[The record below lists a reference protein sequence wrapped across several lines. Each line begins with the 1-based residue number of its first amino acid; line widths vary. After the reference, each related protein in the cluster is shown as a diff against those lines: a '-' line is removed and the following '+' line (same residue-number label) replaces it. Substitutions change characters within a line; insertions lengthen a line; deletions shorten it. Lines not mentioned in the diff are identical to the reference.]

1 MRKIYTFVT
10 LGFILLVAGCKSASK
25 LYDKGNYDE
34 AVELAVKK
42 LQKKPD
48 DEMRALLQSAYQYA
62 VNDHE
67 TRIHQLSY
75 NTNDLKW
82 EWIYSEYAS
91 LQKLH
96 EAIHRSPEALAIV
109 NPTDYSSYLHT
120 YAYKAADTR
129 FQRGMMWMDKRQTEF
144 QKCL

>member
-1 MRKIYTFVT
+1 MTKEIMMK
-10 LGFILLVAGCKSASK
+10 LLQ
-25 LYDKGNYDE
+25 
-34 AVELAVKK
+34 LAVKK

-67 TRIHQLSY
+67 TRIHQLSD

-91 LQKLH
+91 LQKL
-96 EAIHRSPEALAIV
+96 I
-109 NPTDYSSYLHT
+109 
-120 YAYKAADTR
+120 
-129 FQRGMMWMDKRQTEF
+129 
-144 QKCL
+144 

>member
-1 MRKIYTFVT
+1 MRKIYTLVI
-10 LGFILLVAGCKSASK
+10 LGFVLLVAGCKTAAK

-67 TRIHQLSY
+67 TRIHQLGD

-82 EWIYSEYAS
+82 EWIFSEYSS
-91 LQKLH
+91 LQRLY
-96 EAIHRSPEALAIV
+96 EAIHRSPEALSLIHISE
-109 NPTDYSSYLHT
+109 PTRLLS
-120 YAYKAADTR
+120 
-129 FQRGMMWMDKRQTEF
+129 
-144 QKCL
+144 